1 MPVTHTSS
9 CDSDQLKVLLGRDLT
24 TTLRGGMDMKVV
36 VFCQVC
42 HGQGVIKLY
51 GVLTKKCPKC
61 KGKGRQTIR
70 IRDVKQLL

>member
-1 MPVTHTSS
+1 
-9 CDSDQLKVLLGRDLT
+9 
-24 TTLRGGMDMKVV
+24 MKVV